1 MSLGTYV
8 KIKVEPTKGHLSNT
22 YVDEAYARSCA
33 SGVWLRCLIC
43 KKSAEQDSRQA
54 SCMRRGV
61 LGYPRSTVLYITVQY
76 PKGGTESVPSPT
88 GMVRDTAQRE
98 KSPGQL
104 IAKNKHG
111 QILHYKF
118 HHRRAPTWICHHPSG
133 ENITIQSLELSL
145 EVSKDQPLRVLS
157 ALGTP
162 AAGACRAP
170 SATTRR

>member
-1 MSLGTYV
+1 MGRGPGFVVLLFDLELREPKCLSQEIGGKLG
-8 KIKVEPTKGHLSNT
+8 PLSPAKSDVPRYLCQDQSRAHQRPLEQ

-33 SGVWLRCLIC
+33 PRVWLRCLNC

-54 SCMRRGV
+54 SCMRRWV

-111 QILHYKF
+111 QILQISSSTSAHLDL
-118 HHRRAPTWICHHPSG
+118 PSS
-133 ENITIQSLELSL
+133 IW
-145 EVSKDQPLRVLS
+145 
-157 ALGTP
+157 
-162 AAGACRAP
+162 
-170 SATTRR
+170 